1 MRIRQQWLIGLI
13 LATIL
18 APGSADTLDE
28 VRARGELSCGVNQ
41 DVPGLSYRDADG
53 HWHGLDVDFCRAV
66 AAATLGD
73 ARRVRFV
80 ATSPNDR
87 LARLRDGEFDLLA
100 RNTTW
105 TLTRDTEPGITFVG
119 ILYHDGQGF
128 MVHDDS
134 PVHSALELDDQSI
147 CVIAGGTGPGNI
159 RGYLA
164 RHRMR
169 ARLVISA
176 DSRSAT
182 QAYQDHQCEV
192 LSTDQSQLFAIRS
205 MLPQGNSG
213 HRILPEVISK
223 EPLSPAV
230 RDDDRRWF
238 DIVRWTLFVLIDAEE
253 QGIDSHSLTT
263 PTTELPPTMPSP
275 EDDARIGAR
284 LGLTPGWRQRII
296 VQVGNYA
303 ELFERNLGAHSPLG
317 IRRGLNALWRDGGI
331 LYAPPSR

>member
-1 MRIRQQWLIGLI
+1 MRTRQQWLIGLI
-13 LATIL
+13 LATTL
-18 APGSADTLDE
+18 ASGNADTLDE
-28 VRARGELSCGVNQ
+28 VRARGELRCGVNQ
-41 DVPGLSYRDADG
+41 DVPGLSHRDADG
-53 HWHGLDVDFCRAV
+53 HWHGFDVDFCRAV

-73 ARRVRFV
+73 ARRVRFIT
-80 ATSPNDR
+80 TSPKDR

-119 ILYHDGQGF
+119 VLYHDGQGF

-134 PVHSALELDDQSI
+134 IIQSALELDDQSI
-147 CVIAGGTGPGNI
+147 CVIAGGTGPDNVTD
-159 RGYLA
+159 YLA

-176 DSRSAT
+176 DIRSAT
-182 QAYQDHQCEV
+182 QAYLDHQCET

-205 MLPQGNSG
+205 MLPRSDTR

-253 QGIDSHSLTT
+253 QGIDSYSLSMSMTDGT
-263 PTTELPPTMPSP
+263 PVLSD
-275 EDDARIGAR
+275 DDARISAR

-296 VQVGNYA
+296 AQVGNYA
-303 ELFERNLGAHSPLG
+303 ELFERNLGALSPLG